1 MANSF
6 LSRTPGSTTDAQRKQ
21 FTISMWVKR
30 SAPLGSGGGHQ
41 EIVSTNATDQFGF
54 RFDGN
59 NCLDIFDYSVSGNSY
74 PLRLT
79 TNRKFRDTNAFYNI
93 VLQVDTPNAT
103 SSNRAKL
110 WINGVQETSFST
122 ATYPSQDYVTTWNK
136 NGLHQIG
143 SKAWGNSGNGSDFF
157 SGYISHLSN
166 VAGSVVAPTVF
177 GETDSTSGI
186 WKFKSPSATW
196 GANGF
201 HLKFENAAS
210 LGTDSSGNSNNFTVN
225 GNLKQSINTPSNIY
239 NTFNPR
245 DFGDSGG
252 TNVCTAETGS
262 TYITS
267 TTSNAWRGIHGHFG
281 INSGKWYYEVKVS
294 GSDAD
299 TGYVVGWC
307 DFAYNTD
314 DNPNSG
320 SPNAKM
326 YGRQNTYLYH
336 ASGFTASFFP
346 AVSSGDI
353 LMFAFDMDNGKLWMG
368 QNGTWHNT
376 NGSSGNT
383 SYSSTTLNPSY
394 PDVTGI
400 TVSSR
405 VGYYTP
411 SCQIYNDGF
420 AEFNFGEGR
429 FNLTAISSA
438 GSNGNGSSFE
448 YDVPS
453 GFYALNTKNLNT
465 YG

>member
-1 MANSF
+1 
-6 LSRTPGSTTDAQRKQ
+6 
-21 FTISMWVKR
+21 
-30 SAPLGSGGGHQ
+30 
-41 EIVSTNATDQFGF
+41 
-54 RFDGN
+54 
-59 NCLDIFDYSVSGNSY
+59 
-74 PLRLT
+74 
-79 TNRKFRDTNAFYNI
+79 
-93 VLQVDTPNAT
+93 
-103 SSNRAKL
+103 
-110 WINGVQETSFST
+110 
-122 ATYPSQDYVTTWNK
+122 
-136 NGLHQIG
+136 
-143 SKAWGNSGNGSDFF
+143 
-157 SGYISHLSN
+157 
-166 VAGSVVAPTVF
+166 
-177 GETDSTSGI
+177 
-186 WKFKSPSATW
+186 
-196 GANGF
+196 
-201 HLKFENAAS
+201 
-210 LGTDSSGNSNNFTVN
+210 
-225 GNLKQSINTPSNIY
+225 
-239 NTFNPR
+239 
-245 DFGDSGG
+245 
-252 TNVCTAETGS
+252 
-262 TYITS
+262 
-267 TTSNAWRGIHGHFG
+267 
-281 INSGKWYYEVKVS
+281 
-294 GSDAD
+294 
-299 TGYVVGWC
+299 VVGWC

-400 TVSSR
+400 TVSAR